1 MIEIIANGVQLG
13 IVLTFL
19 VGPVFFTII
28 QTSIE
33 RGFWRGVLVAV
44 GVSISDI
51 LYVAICYF
59 GFAQV
64 LASSILKVYMA
75 YAGGIILIGF
85 GLYHLLIKSR
95 AKPINPL
102 SSIQEKRLFRYI
114 IKGFVINGMTPMVLF
129 FWIGTVSLATIN
141 FGYAKGGEFV
151 LFFASMLLT
160 ILTTDVLFVVQS
172 KHLCHLCRR
181 IVECTTPESP
191 KDDTVM
197 IVVYRALVHG
207 IDLLHHQIEVRLVLV
222 LTVGVELGVPD
233 SSTSDEVPIER
244 LFKKLVVL
252 VLDNTY
258 VRTVHNGIGSHR
270 VSPFR

>member
-1 MIEIIANGVQLG
+1 MIEIIFNGVELG

-64 LASSILKVYMA
+64 LVSSNLKIYMA

-95 AKPINPL
+95 AKPVSAL
-102 SSIQEKRLFRYI
+102 SSIQEKRLFRYVV
-114 IKGFVINGMTPMVLF
+114 KGFLINGMTPMVLF

-141 FGYAKGGEFV
+141 FGYEKGGEFV
-151 LFFASMLLT
+151 LFFASMLVT
-160 ILTTDVLFVVQS
+160 ILTTDILKAYLADKLRQLLTSRSLQIMNLFLGAVLIFFGGQ
-172 KHLCHLCRR
+172 
-181 IVECTTPESP
+181 
-191 KDDTVM
+191 
-197 IVVYRALVHG
+197 
-207 IDLLHHQIEVRLVLV
+207 LLMHAKTISF
-222 LTVGVELGVPD
+222 P
-233 SSTSDEVPIER
+233 
-244 LFKKLVVL
+244 
-252 VLDNTY
+252 
-258 VRTVHNGIGSHR
+258 
-270 VSPFR
+270 

>member
-85 GLYHLLIKSR
+85 GLYHLLMKSR
-95 AKPINPL
+95 VKPDSPF

-160 ILTTDVLFVVQS
+160 ILTTDVLKAYLADKLRQLLTTQS
-172 KHLCHLCRR
+172 LR
-181 IVECTTPESP
+181 IMNLILGAVLIFFGCQ
-191 KDDTVM
+191 
-197 IVVYRALVHG
+197 L
-207 IDLLHHQIEVRLVLV
+207 LLHAKTISF
-222 LTVGVELGVPD
+222 P
-233 SSTSDEVPIER
+233 
-244 LFKKLVVL
+244 
-252 VLDNTY
+252 
-258 VRTVHNGIGSHR
+258 
-270 VSPFR
+270 